1 MNFLSI
7 DLAFFDPTRTDLAA
21 RRRKRLRRATS
32 STTFHRKEAPMLIL
46 TRRPAET
53 IYIGEEVT
61 VTVLGVVGNQVRFGI
76 EAPRSIT
83 IDRAEIHERKKRAA
97 LGNAN
102 VGSNGNVADGTESHP
117 DDVNGNIDPLP
128 PSHGVDGP
136 MLKLR
141 R

>member
-1 MNFLSI
+1 
-7 DLAFFDPTRTDLAA
+7 
-21 RRRKRLRRATS
+21 
-32 STTFHRKEAPMLIL
+32 MLIL

-53 IYIGEEVT
+53 IYIGEQVT

-97 LGNAN
+97 LNNAN
-102 VGSNGNVADGTESHP
+102 GNVASGTTPNGNVADSEVR
-117 DDVNGNIDPLP
+117 DEIAEINGNVADASGASAAP
-128 PSHGVDGP
+128 
-136 MLKLR
+136 LKLR

>member
-1 MNFLSI
+1 
-7 DLAFFDPTRTDLAA
+7 
-21 RRRKRLRRATS
+21 
-32 STTFHRKEAPMLIL
+32 MLIL

-53 IYIGEEVT
+53 IYIGEQVT

-97 LGNAN
+97 LNNAN
-102 VGSNGNVADGTESHP
+102 GAAAPANGTPNGRVVAASIPNGNVAEEHREEVVEE
-117 DDVNGNIDPLP
+117 VNGNVDDATNGHSAHDIAP
-128 PSHGVDGP
+128 P
-136 MLKLR
+136 LKLR